1 MRLRSIPILLALA
14 ALVPAQFA
22 QGQKANPTDASAMW
36 SAIKTALL
44 SENGDLF
51 FESNLKYSLVPGG
64 TKSVHALMGTVIS
77 SHPAEQPDEFVLA
90 LSDRI
95 HPEVT
100 LKLIDKQGIDHYKGP
115 IAPGAKITFRG
126 IAKAFKRDPFMLT
139 IEVGAADGAGPTFAV
154 IAEANEQA
162 TPAEMPSVWVNYPSR
177 LGKGSIKINLDGL
190 PLHTFTINDHG
201 STSETAGVRLERF
214 LATAGWYPYP
224 HSLDNQLH
232 YSVEV
237 EGLQSVVTLDLAG
250 VGSFFDR
257 QAWLVPNGK
266 PDSKPEAALVFVQA
280 DGTLIQR
287 VEDIQRIR
295 VSEPR

>member
-1 MRLRSIPILLALA
+1 MHFRSILILVALA
-14 ALVPAQFA
+14 VFAVPGQFA
-22 QGQKANPTDASAMW
+22 QGQNANPLDTSAMW

-51 FESNLKYSLVPGG
+51 FESILKYSLVPGG
-64 TKSVHALMGTVIS
+64 AKSVALMGTVIS
-77 SHPAEQPDEFVLA
+77 SQPAEQPDEFVLA

-100 LKLIDKQGIDHYKGP
+100 LKVNEKKGIDHYMGP

-126 IAKAFKRDPFMLT
+126 IAKAFERDPFMLT
-139 IEVGAADGAGPTFAV
+139 IEVGTADGPGPTFAV
-154 IAEANEQA
+154 IAEANQEA
-162 TPAEMPSVWVNYPSR
+162 TPEQMPSVWVNYPSR
-177 LGKGSIKINLDGL
+177 LGKGSIKISLDGL

-201 STSETAGVRLERF
+201 ATSETAGVRLERF

-232 YSVEV
+232 YSVEA
-237 EGLQSVVTLDLAG
+237 EGLQSVVTLDLVG

-257 QAWLVPNGK
+257 QAWLVPSGK

-287 VEDIQRIR
+287 VEGIQRIR

>member
-1 MRLRSIPILLALA
+1 MTLSGVYRLTIGHPSCLKRNPIPYGVRRFTHGGKGQRMLRSERERRERKMRLRSIPILLALA

-77 SHPAEQPDEFVLA
+77 SRPAQQPDEFVLA
-90 LSDRI
+90 MSDKI

-100 LKLIDKQGIDHYKGP
+100 LKLIDKQVIDHYKGP

-139 IEVGAADGAGPTFAV
+139 VEVGAADGPGPTFAV
-154 IAEANEQA
+154 IAEPYGDMA
-162 TPAEMPSVWVNYPSR
+162 PARMPSV
-177 LGKGSIKINLDGL
+177 
-190 PLHTFTINDHG
+190 
-201 STSETAGVRLERF
+201 
-214 LATAGWYPYP
+214 
-224 HSLDNQLH
+224 
-232 YSVEV
+232 
-237 EGLQSVVTLDLAG
+237 
-250 VGSFFDR
+250 
-257 QAWLVPNGK
+257 
-266 PDSKPEAALVFVQA
+266 
-280 DGTLIQR
+280 
-287 VEDIQRIR
+287 
-295 VSEPR
+295 